1 MDELLAA
8 TGTKE
13 NEDGEIVYAGK
24 FLIKNTYCILLYFNF
39 FKYYYFIDFVNKIL
53 AGPFAK

>member
-13 NEDGEIVYAGK
+13 NEDGEINYSGK
-24 FLIKNTYCILLYFNF
+24 NIKLKNTW
-39 FKYYYFIDFVNKIL
+39 K
-53 AGPFAK
+53 

>member
-13 NEDGEIVYAGK
+13 NEDGEINYSGK
-24 FLIKNTYCILLYFNF
+24 LYLL
-39 FKYYYFIDFVNKIL
+39 KI
-53 AGPFAK
+53 

>member
-13 NEDGEIVYAGK
+13 NEDGEINYGGK
-24 FLIKNTYCILLYFNF
+24 IIIFCYIIIF
-39 FKYYYFIDFVNKIL
+39 F
-53 AGPFAK
+53 

>member
-24 FLIKNTYCILLYFNF
+24 F
-39 FKYYYFIDFVNKIL
+39 
-53 AGPFAK
+53 

>member
-13 NEDGEIVYAGK
+13 NEDGEINYSGK
-24 FLIKNTYCILLYFNF
+24 FYLL
-39 FKYYYFIDFVNKIL
+39 KI
-53 AGPFAK
+53 

>member
-24 FLIKNTYCILLYFNF
+24 FWTIL
-39 FKYYYFIDFVNKIL
+39 IDFIFKIL
-53 AGPFAK
+53 HFIFNLKISSTKS